1 MTRDWTIEK
10 LQELALTSLQFTY
23 NADSPD
29 TLLFQ
34 LKPEHYY
41 TELPLAPLDRLTVRQ
56 GNRIVFS
63 GVVPLGATCA
73 AQAAEGET
81 VSINLQSDYYI
92 LDHTVYAKLNK
103 DGKAVFARTSTYS
116 RTTTVND
123 VCSSVSSWLGDYLPS
138 SLRCD
143 CSARIPTPT
152 SNGTAP
158 CSALL
163 GDAMRWVP
171 DSVMVQRYGVN
182 NTLLLTKASNLE
194 ELRLDTSR
202 HLLQSVSFQPRTDIQ
217 VPVCALV
224 GDIHQTWPSGADIR
238 TLGAFVY
245 AVPLK
250 NNTSA
255 GNQKMIVKGVPLPR
269 RRQFLRSVEEFKLEK
284 VAPMSDDARFL
295 LSMFPE
301 YAPFITYLSVGS
313 VLVNVVSKSDFID
326 DLEEDDEDS
335 KIPENYDDKPETW
348 EGAGFNA
355 IFVHTEGSFPAAS
368 TSSKN
373 VSGLKWCKASLSVVL
388 GVIVTRDTDLPKE
401 LHDLAQEL
409 FPGRRRSNGE
419 RWAYVRK
426 TLTCNLID
434 KRRKVYNTA
443 NANLCAGDADYK
455 TEQTEYDEAT
465 RADYIS
471 AMEQYFVSASKLQ
484 HEGNIELKLTEDLN
498 PAAMTGRLLRVNGLR
513 SEWARAEMNSVVR
526 SVSWDYQRGQLS
538 LTTGPRSTM
547 GFDELLERRLL
558 ARNRSSEE
566 SQRMNIAFDNDD
578 EEGAAAE
585 DSALSI
591 SPSITAGTDKDSSG
605 RWHKPFTL
613 YFQNGDPEGT
623 VFLAGGVVR
632 LSNQLVFN
640 IEDTDKQIIDGKAN
654 GGKWVYGSKVKIRR
668 KRKGGELTFDI
679 VQ

>member
-1 MTRDWTIEK
+1 MIYDWTIDE
-10 LQELALTSLQFTY
+10 LQDVALTSLQFTY
-23 NADSPD
+23 NVDSPD
-29 TLLFQ
+29 SLSFQ

-41 TELPLAPLDRLTVRQ
+41 TELPLKPLDRLTVRQ
-56 GNRIVFS
+56 GDRVVFS
-63 GVVPLGATCA
+63 GIVPLGALCA
-73 AQAAEGET
+73 TQAAEGES
-81 VSINLQSDYYI
+81 VSIDLQSDFYI
-92 LDHTVYAKLNK
+92 LDHTVYAKLNQE
-103 DGKAVFARTSTYS
+103 GQAVFSRASAYS
-116 RTTTVND
+116 RTTTISD
-123 VCSSVSSWLGDYLPS
+123 VCKSVSSWLGGYLPS
-138 SLRCD
+138 QLRCE

-171 DSVMVQRYGVN
+171 DSVMVQRYGVSN
-182 NTLLLTKASNLE
+182 SLLLTKASNLE
-194 ELRLDTSR
+194 ELRLDTSS

-224 GDIHQTWPSGADIR
+224 GDIHQTWPGGADIR

-245 AVPLK
+245 AVPMK
-250 NNTSA
+250 NNTGA
-255 GNQKMIVKGVPLPR
+255 GNQKMIVKGVPVPK
-269 RRQFLRSVEEFKLEK
+269 RRQFLRSIEEFKLEK
-284 VAPMSDDARFL
+284 IAPQTDEAKFI

-301 YAPFITYLSVGS
+301 YAPFLLYMQVGS
-313 VLVNVVSKSDFID
+313 VLVNVVSKADFSDE
-326 DLEEDDEDS
+326 LEEDDEDA
-335 KIPENYDDKPETW
+335 KIPANYDDKPETW
-348 EGAGFNA
+348 EGAGVNS

-368 TSSKN
+368 TSHKN

-434 KRRKVYNTA
+434 KRRKVYNAA

-455 TEQTEYDEAT
+455 TEQPEYDEAT

-471 AMEQYFVSASKLQ
+471 AMEQYFDSASKLQ

-498 PAAMTGRLLRVNGLR
+498 PAAMTGRLIRVNGLR
-513 SEWARAEMNSVVR
+513 PEWARAEMNSVVR

-558 ARNRSSEE
+558 ARNRGSEE
-566 SQRMNIAFDNDD
+566 AQRMNIAFDRDD

-591 SPSITAGTDKDSSG
+591 SPSITAGTDKESSG

-623 VFLAGGVVR
+623 VFLAGGVIR
-632 LSNQLVFN
+632 LSRQQVFN
-640 IEDTDKQIIDGKAN
+640 IEDTDKQIIDGKAT

-668 KRKGGELTFDI
+668 KKKGGELTFDI
-679 VQ
+679 IQ